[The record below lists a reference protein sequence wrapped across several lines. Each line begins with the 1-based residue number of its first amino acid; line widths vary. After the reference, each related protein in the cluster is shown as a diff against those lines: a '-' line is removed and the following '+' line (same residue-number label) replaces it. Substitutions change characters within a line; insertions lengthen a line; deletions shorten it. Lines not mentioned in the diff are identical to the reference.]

1 MLDSDVAS
9 LYKVPSKRIN
19 EAVKNNIERFPE
31 NFCFQL
37 TLEEYNSLRSKIST
51 LDVKRGKFRKYLP
64 YVFTE
69 QGIAMLSGII
79 RNPIA
84 VKVSIAIMNAFV
96 LMRKIISKDLLEQ
109 KYFKNMLLEHDEKIK
124 LLENSFLEFKNK
136 DQTNIIF
143 FEGQIYDA
151 YSKLVDIMREA
162 KRELII
168 VDGYADK
175 VVLDMIREIK
185 VPVYLITKKN
195 KVLKELDIRKYRE
208 QYDNLEIIYSDSF
221 HDRYLVLDEKEVYH
235 CGTSL
240 NYAGKRTFSINKL
253 EEEEIKNVLITKINE
268 IRGLSKI
275 DKNENR

>member
-1 MLDSDVAS
+1 
-9 LYKVPSKRIN
+9 
-19 EAVKNNIERFPE
+19 
-31 NFCFQL
+31 
-37 TLEEYNSLRSKIST
+37 
-51 LDVKRGKFRKYLP
+51 
-64 YVFTE
+64 
-69 QGIAMLSGII
+69 MLSGII